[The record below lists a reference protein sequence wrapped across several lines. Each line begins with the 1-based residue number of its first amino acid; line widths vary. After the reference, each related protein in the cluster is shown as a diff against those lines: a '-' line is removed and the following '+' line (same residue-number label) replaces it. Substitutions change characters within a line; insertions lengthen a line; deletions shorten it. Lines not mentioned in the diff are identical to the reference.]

1 MTDAPGHQ
9 TDRRANSKASRKIP
23 CTTEQ
28 GIASAQ
34 QRILAQ
40 EQGILP
46 TMIEIIAG

>member
-1 MTDAPGHQ
+1 VVKKRNW
-9 TDRRANSKASRKIP
+9 RRSNNTP

-34 QRILAQ
+34 QGILAQ